1 MGQRTVKQEV
11 LVRSGHRCCICFGL
25 NGDTECK
32 RGQIAHLDHNHGNND
47 VDNLAFL
54 CLAHHDEYDS
64 RPSQS
69 RGWTPNE
76 VKHYRSLLHEKI
88 DELRSRPQ
96 PRTNLYVTNG
106 QPPIISYISDMSHYV
121 LDAIDTNSGQKVDG
135 VGAFPVDAA
144 YITFDMT
151 NPNDYDLRILR
162 LYIDV
167 LKFVDVEVL
176 GVWAGDYGGAMTYRE
191 YACDVE
197 PRIGRYDCVL
207 MSKNF
212 DYLKLSHGEMEA
224 FRVLIKALSQGIYR
238 LRLGVEY
245 SVAGE
250 TRRIEVDSD
259 VKEFAIYDPVFNE
272 PSYDWSTRE
281 NAG

>member
-1 MGQRTVKQEV
+1 
-11 LVRSGHRCCICFGL
+11 
-25 NGDTECK
+25 
-32 RGQIAHLDHNHGNND
+32 
-47 VDNLAFL
+47 
-54 CLAHHDEYDS
+54 
-64 RPSQS
+64 
-69 RGWTPNE
+69 
-76 VKHYRSLLHEKI
+76 
-88 DELRSRPQ
+88 
-96 PRTNLYVTNG
+96 
-106 QPPIISYISDMSHYV
+106 MSHYV
-121 LDAIDTNSGQKVDG
+121 LDAIDTNSGQKIDG